1 MKTAFLALL
10 GAATIHMAL
19 CSAPAVALETPAERA
34 LVIDA
39 TTNTVLFEKDAD
51 IPAPPASMSKLM
63 TLYMLFERLAD
74 GGLKLTDTFPVS
86 EKAWRMGG
94 SKMFVRVDTRVSVE
108 DLIRG
113 IVVQSG
119 NDACIVV
126 AEALS
131 GTERAFADEMTRRGR
146 ELGLTDS
153 VFTNASGW
161 PEPDHLMSAR
171 DLARLTLRLVTDF
184 PQYYG
189 YFAEKSFTYN
199 NIRQGNRNPL
209 LYKSFGA
216 DGLKTGHT
224 SGAGYGLVAS
234 ALRKERRLVLV
245 LGGLK
250 SVNQRAREAERL
262 LNWGYREF
270 GNYRLFAAKE
280 TVSQAAVW
288 LGTAAAVPLVVD
300 EELVVTMTRKARR
313 AMKVSVVYGGPL
325 KAPITAGDRVAELK
339 ISAPGR
345 DDLKV
350 PLFAGTDVGRRG
362 LFGRLWAAAGYL
374 VWGANP

>member
-1 MKTAFLALL
+1 
-10 GAATIHMAL
+10 
-19 CSAPAVALETPAERA
+19 
-34 LVIDA
+34 
-39 TTNTVLFEKDAD
+39 
-51 IPAPPASMSKLM
+51 
-63 TLYMLFERLAD
+63 
-74 GGLKLTDTFPVS
+74 
-86 EKAWRMGG
+86 
-94 SKMFVRVDTRVSVE
+94 
-108 DLIRG
+108 
-113 IVVQSG
+113 
-119 NDACIVV
+119 
-126 AEALS
+126 
-131 GTERAFADEMTRRGR
+131 MTRRGR

-171 DLARLTLRLVTDF
+171 DLAKLAQRLVTDF

-199 NIRQGNRNPL
+199 DIRQGNRNPL
-209 LYKSFGA
+209 LYKRLGA

-224 SGAGYGLVAS
+224 SRSGYGLVAS
-234 ALRKERRLVLV
+234 ALRQERRLVLV

-313 AMKVSVVYGGPL
+313 AMKVSVVYEGPI
-325 KAPITAGDRVAELK
+325 KAPIAKGARVAELK

-350 PLFAGTDVGRRG
+350 PLFAGADVGRRG